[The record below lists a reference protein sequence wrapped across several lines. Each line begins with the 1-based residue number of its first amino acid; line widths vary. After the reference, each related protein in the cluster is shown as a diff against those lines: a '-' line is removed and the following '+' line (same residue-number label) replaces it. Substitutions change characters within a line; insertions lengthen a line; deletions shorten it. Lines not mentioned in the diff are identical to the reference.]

1 MNSKVMFMEVF
12 DTVINEKPKML
23 YNKYPSYKKSTMV
36 LDWACLK
43 ALLWF
48 TL

>member
-23 YNKYPSYKKSTMV
+23 YKYPSYKKSTMV